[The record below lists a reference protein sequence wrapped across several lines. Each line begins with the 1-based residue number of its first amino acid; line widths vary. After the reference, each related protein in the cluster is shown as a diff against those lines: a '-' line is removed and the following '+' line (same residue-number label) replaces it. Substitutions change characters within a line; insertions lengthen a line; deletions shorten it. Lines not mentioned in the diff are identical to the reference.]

1 MPLPP
6 SYGRPGSKRLNRHY
20 VLKKPVDATLLAAT
34 DVVTSE
40 VLNSDKTAVIKNV
53 DNVVTLDENE
63 LQNQSTNYNFE
74 KSHQISKTSFP
85 REHCLHSFDNSV
97 PNDKKDSLSMLCG
110 SKSLINDMARTA
122 ASDEATVTND
132 KLHLDLKE
140 KPLLNHGK
148 ICSQST
154 LEFSPGV
161 LLKRDDQ
168 CVSKEIA
175 KKTKLLTL
183 NTVKD
188 SVLPATRPMAA
199 SACGI
204 HHLERVLE
212 NEVDSSSPGRP
223 LDKNISFQRRSPLI
237 TTGRRAGV
245 VVESLDPSE
254 VHGVISSIVRSAGK
268 SKFSLIGSARHN
280 KSEASNSSF
289 TSLGRQPVPSD
300 QNLIVSNANKAF
312 NRDLI
317 PAFVF
322 WIYFSIT
329 KLNVC

>member
-1 MPLPP
+1 MFLQLKKVVMPLPP
-6 SYGRPGSKRLNRHY
+6 AHGRPGSKRLNRHH
-20 VLKKPVDATLLAAT
+20 VLKKPVDATLLATT

-40 VLNSDKTAVIKNV
+40 ILNSDKTAVIKNV
-53 DNVVTLDENE
+53 EKVVKLDENE
-63 LQNQSTNYNFE
+63 LQNQNTNYSFE
-74 KSHQISKTSFP
+74 KPHQISKTSFP
-85 REHCLHSFDNSV
+85 REHCLHSIDNSI
-97 PNDKKDSLSMLCG
+97 PNDKKDSLSILCG
-110 SKSLINDMARTA
+110 SKSLINDVERTA
-122 ASDEATVTND
+122 ASDEANVTND

-140 KPLLNHGK
+140 KPLFNHGK

-154 LEFSPGV
+154 LEFSPSV

-175 KKTKLLTL
+175 KKTTKLLTL

-188 SVLPATRPMAA
+188 TVLPATRPMAA

-212 NEVDSSSPGRP
+212 NEADSSSPERP
-223 LDKNISFQRRSPLI
+223 LDKNISSFQRRSPLI
-237 TTGRRAGV
+237 ATGRRAGV

-280 KSEASNSSF
+280 RSETSNSSF
-289 TSLGRQPVPSD
+289 TTLSRQPVPSD
-300 QNLIVSNANKAF
+300 QNLIVSTAIKAF
-312 NRDLI
+312 YLDI
-317 PAFVF
+317 
-322 WIYFSIT
+322 I
-329 KLNVC
+329 